1 MSLRPPVTIA
11 LVLLVLIYTNYV
23 VLRFAHN
30 QGSSSWQEAASNAPP
45 LTRRSTRRI
54 ADGCYHVFIDVGA
67 NIGVHTRFLYE
78 PQKYPDSKSAV
89 SHFVKHFGPERDN
102 RDYCSFAFEPNPI
115 HKERHLELQT
125 AYKRMGWHY
134 HPIFAGAGDEE
145 GNMTFYHMHDQ
156 SNMEFGFNSLR
167 TWNARGMEGE
177 AEVVPIIRLA
187 TFLLD
192 QIRDRSLPEIVY
204 GASTIGPKVVLKMDV
219 EGMEYVILPDLV
231 TSGAL
236 CQTVDFCFGEFH
248 PQQFFFPIN
257 RKETHG
263 GLFLANAEEGKA
275 FGASLIRALQSSQN
289 CKTIYSMAD
298 DEKYLKDQE
307 IDGSAIP
314 FPEPSNNELF
324 DGHKI

>member
-1 MSLRPPVTIA
+1 MNCPPFAIA
-11 LVLLVLIYTNYV
+11 LVFLILICTNV
-23 VLRFAHN
+23 VFLRFAHN

-45 LTRRSTRRI
+45 LTMRSTRRI

-78 PQKYPDSKSAV
+78 PQKYPDSKHAV
-89 SHFVKHFGPERDN
+89 SHFAKHFGPERDN
-102 RDYCSFAFEPNPI
+102 RDYCSFAFEPNLI
-115 HKERHLELQT
+115 HKERHLELQA
-125 AYKRMGWHY
+125 AYNRMGWHY

-145 GNMTFYHMHDQ
+145 GNMTFYHMHD
-156 SNMEFGFNSLR
+156 EFNLEWGFNSIR
-167 TWNARGMEGE
+167 TKNARGMEGK

-187 TFLLD
+187 TFLLEE
-192 QIRDRSLPEIVY
+192 IRGRSLPKIVY

-248 PQQFFFPIN
+248 HQEIFFPIN
-257 RKETHG
+257 RRETHG
-263 GLFLANAEEGKA
+263 GLRLGNAEQGKV
-275 FGASLIRALQSSQN
+275 FGASLIRALQSSQH

-298 DEKYLKDQE
+298 DETYLFDRE
-307 IDGSAIP
+307 INGSAIP
-314 FPEPSNNELF
+314 FPEPSNN
-324 DGHKI
+324 GTI